1 METRSS
7 TSKPTTRSFTSF
19 PLVSST
25 YGEIF
30 ASSQQHFFLKLCV
43 SGAEYNDTSG
53 TVSPGLA
60 LYHHGMDL
68 VALVCTD
75 HDVYHLRVR
84 GQLRNSTWVNM
95 GIVYD
100 PAGSMN
106 KGDIKVLK

>member
-1 METRSS
+1 MGRYL
-7 TSKPTTRSFTSF
+7 
-19 PLVSST
+19 LVQ
-25 YGEIF
+25 
-30 ASSQQHFFLKLCV
+30 QQHFLKLCV

-106 KGDIKVLK
+106 KGDIKVY